1 MNILREIKETA
12 YLSTT
17 KSEQYR
23 RIMRIFFNEYEKM
36 NFHLYKEDI
45 LNKIEG
51 FPEFENYTIEKI
63 KSDLDSLVDW
73 GNLIAIQDTKKVNT
87 IEEFKNREY
96 RYSMSEKAVVIE
108 RMTITLE
115 NIHFESGNLS
125 TNYIS
130 RMISNLEEISFL
142 FSRNASDD
150 SIYDCWRI
158 IQEDFKQINQN
169 YQDYLKEFYS
179 KKSEELMKTTE
190 FLLYKEKF
198 INILKN
204 FIKNLQKY
212 SSKMEEIL
220 KKIEF
225 QMEDKILELIIEK
238 EFEKQELNLNN
249 EFKVDEN
256 FKNRLRENIIGKW
269 QSLKNWFI
277 SNEKRKSEYRQ
288 IMNITEEIIGRIVQE
303 AFFITQRENWGNER
317 KAEYRK
323 FIGLFIDCQDIKEAH
338 KLASHLFGIQKIRHF
353 NLRAPNTISSE
364 SSVYDEGEDKNRNYM
379 EYILESH
386 NRTYKPRVEK
396 TGFEDRR
403 ELKEKLRLEYKR
415 KLENDRKMITQY
427 LDKGILD
434 ISQIDEEVSAE
445 FRKFILNLITMAN
458 LSSDKISRTEYGQ
471 RYKIIETNEKMV
483 LKCEDGALEMP
494 KYIFEFLED

>member
-1 MNILREIKETA
+1 MNILEEIKETA

-45 LNKIEG
+45 LNKIEE
-51 FPEFENYTIEKI
+51 FPEFENYTMEKI

-73 GNLIAIQDTKKVNT
+73 RNLIAIQDTKKVNT
-87 IEEFKNREY
+87 VEEFKNREY
-96 RYSMSEKAVVIE
+96 RYSMSEKAVIIE

-125 TNYIS
+125 TNYIL
-130 RMISNLEEISFL
+130 RMVDNLEEISFL
-142 FSRNASDD
+142 FGKEENIE
-150 SIYDCWRI
+150 SIYECWRV

-169 YQDYLKEFYS
+169 YQDYLKEFYTE
-179 KKSEELMKTTE
+179 KSEELMKTTE

-198 INILKN
+198 INVLKN

-212 SSKMEEIL
+212 SSKMEISIKNIESKMENGIL
-220 KKIEF
+220 
-225 QMEDKILELIIEK
+225 DLIIEK

-249 EFKVDEN
+249 GFKIDEN
-256 FKNRLRENIIGKW
+256 FKNRLRENITGKW

-277 SNEKRKSEYRQ
+277 SSEKRKSEYRQ
-288 IMNITEEIIGRIVQE
+288 IMNITEKIIGKIVQE
-303 AFFITQRENWGNER
+303 AFFITQREDWGNER

-323 FIGLFIDCQDIKEAH
+323 FISLFIDCQDINEAH
-338 KLASHLFGIQKIRHF
+338 RLASHLFGIQKVRHF
-353 NLRAPNTISSE
+353 NLKATNTVSSE
-364 SSVYDEGEDKNRNYM
+364 NSVYDEGEDKNRNYM

-396 TGFEDRR
+396 TGFEDRS
-403 ELKEKLRLEYKR
+403 ELKEKLKLEYKK

-427 LDKGILD
+427 LNKGILD

-445 FRKFILNLITMAN
+445 FRKFILNLITLAN

-471 RYKIIETNEKMV
+471 KYRLIETDEKMV
-483 LKCEDGALEMP
+483 LKCEDGNLEMP

>member
-51 FPEFENYTIEKI
+51 FPEFENYTMEKM

-87 IEEFKNREY
+87 VEEFKNREY
-96 RYSMSEKAVVIE
+96 RYSMSEKAVIIE

-125 TNYIS
+125 TNYIL
-130 RMISNLEEISFL
+130 RMVDNLEEISFL
-142 FSRNASDD
+142 FGKEENME
-150 SIYDCWRI
+150 SIYECWRV

-169 YQDYLKEFYS
+169 YQDYLKEFYTE
-179 KKSEELMKTTE
+179 KSEELMKTTE

-198 INILKN
+198 INVLKN

-212 SSKMEEIL
+212 SSKMEISIKNIESKMENRIL
-220 KKIEF
+220 
-225 QMEDKILELIIEK
+225 DLIIEK

-249 EFKVDEN
+249 GFKIDEN
-256 FKNRLRENIIGKW
+256 FKNRLRENITGKW

-277 SNEKRKSEYRQ
+277 SSEKRKSEYRQ
-288 IMNITEEIIGRIVQE
+288 IMNITEKIIGKIVQE
-303 AFFITQRENWGNER
+303 AFFITQREDWGNER

-323 FIGLFIDCQDIKEAH
+323 FISLFIDCQDINEAH
-338 KLASHLFGIQKIRHF
+338 RLASHLFGIQKVRHF
-353 NLRAPNTISSE
+353 NLKATNTVSSE
-364 SSVYDEGEDKNRNYM
+364 NSVYDEGEDKNRNYM

-386 NRTYKPRVEK
+386 NRTYKLRVEK
-396 TGFEDRR
+396 TGFEDRS
-403 ELKEKLRLEYKR
+403 ELKEKLKLEYKK

-427 LDKGILD
+427 LNKGILD

-445 FRKFILNLITMAN
+445 FRKFILNLITLAN

-471 RYKIIETNEKMV
+471 KYRLIETDEKMV
-483 LKCEDGALEMP
+483 LKCEDGDLEMP